1 MSGGG
6 SSKNHKWGNG
16 KSGRDDDDDDDRK
29 DRDSDNN
36 EDQPNRTRA
45 AHQAKLA
52 AVMNGF
58 QDMNPIV
65 QAQLNQG
72 YGQQMQDTGMTPYGA
87 DPVVPPTTD
96 ERPSYTDWRQA
107 QMDDG
112 IERPYFDYLRG
123 LTSDQRSQ
131 MLAGDLQTPWS
142 GGSNGSILQDLFSG
156 WDDLDMGSFSRRRR
170 YSDDDDDDKWSSR
183 KRRSAFGDMW
193 KHDSNR

>member
-6 SSKNHKWGNG
+6 GSNKK
-16 KSGRDDDDDDDRK
+16 RYDDDDDDDDRK
-29 DRDSDNN
+29 DRDRDNN

-87 DPVVPPTTD
+87 DPVVPPTTGVPPTTD

-107 QMDDG
+107 QMDAG
-112 IERPYFDYLRG
+112 IERPYFDYMRG

-156 WDDLDMGSFSRRRR
+156 WEDLDMDSFSRRSR
-170 YSDDDDDDKWSSR
+170 YSDDDDRRSSR
-183 KRRSAFGDMW
+183 KRYSGSSFGDMW
-193 KHDSNR
+193 KHDRR